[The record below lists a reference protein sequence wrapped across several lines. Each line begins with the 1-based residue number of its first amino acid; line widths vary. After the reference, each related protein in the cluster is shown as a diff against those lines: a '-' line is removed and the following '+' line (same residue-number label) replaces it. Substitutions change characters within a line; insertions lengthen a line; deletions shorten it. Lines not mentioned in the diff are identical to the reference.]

1 LYDSGGSADT
11 WHTVAAA
18 AGSVRFTRSGEVVVR
33 IRTVRLVQALVAVLL
48 ALAVVGPAAPA
59 QAAAPPVPHS
69 MAALGDSI
77 TRGFNACGWYV
88 DCPSRSWSTGS
99 TTSVNSHLA
108 RLQRLGPVTAYND
121 AKTGAKMSALPGQ
134 AASAA
139 AQGAQYVTVLLGAN
153 DACTSSESTMT
164 PVSTFAAQ
172 VDSGLAALKAAP
184 ATPYVFIASIPDIKR
199 LWAIGKDSS
208 SARSTWALF
217 GICQSMLANP
227 RSTTTADTARRDR
240 VQQRVRDYNAV
251 LASACAAFGDHCRY
265 DGGAVFGYP
274 FTLSQVSTWDYFH
287 PNTSGQTALA
297 AVTWP
302 TSYGW

>member
-1 LYDSGGSADT
+1 MRIGT
-11 WHTVAAA
+11 
-18 AGSVRFTRSGEVVVR
+18 VRFA
-33 IRTVRLVQALVAVLL
+33 QALVAAVT
-48 ALAVVGPAAPA
+48 ALAVVVVPTTPA
-59 QAAAPPVPHS
+59 QAAEAPLPTS

-121 AKTGAKMSALPGQ
+121 AKSGAKMSALAGQ
-134 AASAA
+134 AGSAA
-139 AQGAQYVTVLLGAN
+139 AQGAQYVTILLGAN
-153 DACTSSESTMT
+153 DACTSSESAMT
-164 PVSTFAAQ
+164 PTANFAAQ
-172 VDSGLAALKAAP
+172 LDSGLAALKASSVS
-184 ATPYVFIASIPDIKR
+184 PYVFIASIPDLKR
-199 LWAIGKDSS
+199 LWQIGKDSF
-208 SARSTWALF
+208 SARTAWSLF
-217 GICQSMLANP
+217 GVCQSMLANP
-227 RSTTTADTARRDR
+227 RSTAQADVDRRTRVRQR
-240 VQQRVRDYNAV
+240 VQDYNAI
-251 LASACAAFGDHCRY
+251 LAQRCVAYGDHCRY

-274 FTLSQVSTWDYFH
+274 FTLSQVSSWDYFH

>member
-1 LYDSGGSADT
+1 
-11 WHTVAAA
+11 
-18 AGSVRFTRSGEVVVR
+18 VR
-33 IRTVRLVQALVAVLL
+33 IRRICLVQSLIAVLL
-48 ALAVVGPAAPA
+48 ALAVVAPAAPA
-59 QAAAPPVPHS
+59 QAAVPPVPHS

-77 TRGFNACGWYV
+77 SRGFNACGWYV

-121 AKTGAKMSALPGQ
+121 SKTGAKMSALAGQ

-139 AQGAQYVTVLLGAN
+139 AQGTQYVTILLGAN
-153 DACTSSESTMT
+153 DACTGSESTMT
-164 PVSTFAAQ
+164 PVTTFAAQ
-172 VDSGLAALKAAP
+172 VDSGLATLKAAP

-199 LWAIGKDSS
+199 LWAIGKDSF
-208 SARSTWALF
+208 SARTAWSLF

-227 RSTTTADTARRDR
+227 RSTTAADTGRRER
-240 VQQRVRDYNAV
+240 VQQRVRDYNTV
-251 LASACAAFGDHCRY
+251 LAAACTAYGDHCRY

-287 PNTSGQTALA
+287 PNTSGQAALA

-302 TSYGW
+302 TSFGW